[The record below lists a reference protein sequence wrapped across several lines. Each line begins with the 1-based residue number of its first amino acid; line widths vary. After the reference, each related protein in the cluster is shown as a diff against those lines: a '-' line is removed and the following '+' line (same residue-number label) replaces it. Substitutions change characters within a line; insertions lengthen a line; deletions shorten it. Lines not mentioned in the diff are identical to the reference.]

1 MPPNFIKIGAK
12 TSVTASI
19 SFIIVPS
26 VSVAI
31 LSKYFPALLNAKIT
45 HIPVTEA
52 AHENAMSPFTPP
64 AAPAARGMIIDIT
77 NRGAVMN

>member
-1 MPPNFIKIGAK
+1 M
-12 TSVTASI
+12 
-19 SFIIVPS
+19 II
-26 VSVAI
+26 
-31 LSKYFPALLNAKIT
+31 LLNAKIT

-77 NRGAVMN
+77 NRGTRPLREVIRFPGSYESPSLVSST